1 MEKKKMMNQ
10 KGLWHKSNIAL
21 VMILAS
27 LALSAIFVST
37 PVESKSK
44 LERTKEKAERAEK
57 AKIAANE
64 QNSPAESETG
74 KDAPPKER
82 VVSLSF
88 KQMGAWSAIK
98 LRGVDGSQTLSFPVR
113 SDEVVVAA
121 KLKIAYDY
129 SPALIAELS
138 HLKISINEHLAAV
151 EALPKDKGLANRRD
165 IDLDPRLFS
174 EMNFLRFKLI
184 GHYTLQCEDPFHSS
198 LWLNLSDLGRLELTL
213 APVSMVN
220 DLKLLPKPFLDKR
233 ENTQLKLPFVFASTP
248 SFSTLKAAGV
258 LASWFGIQAG
268 NRGAQFPVSL
278 NALPDGNAVVFLQGN
293 DKIDGVKNPSGA
305 TLSIQT
311 HPTNPHAKLLVVTGN
326 NEDELARSARAVALF
341 NTTLSGQQ
349 VTITKETETAAR
361 KPYDAPA
368 WIPIDRSVK
377 FGELARLEEL
387 KVHGYFPEII
397 RLNYRVSP
405 DLFTWRTPGVPM
417 TLKYRATRLP
427 QHINSSLN
435 ISQNTN
441 FIQTLALNESYKK
454 INEADQPQLTKP
466 EILEP
471 RTQSLFVPPYVI
483 GGRDQLQFSHY
494 FDILKEGICK
504 HMPPDNLQAS
514 IDAESTLDFS
524 GFPHY
529 VALPNLAYFSNM
541 GFPFTRMAD
550 LSETAVVLPGNP
562 NADELGV
569 YLTLMGRMG
578 ESTGYPAV
586 RHALVSD
593 VDVAKVAER
602 DLLVITSGKNPSLMT
617 QWADRLP
624 MVQSTNDRRV
634 REPYKAWWPTYRWE
648 QKDVQTSPQP
658 KGSMSLVGAGSL
670 TTVMAFESPLQS
682 KRSVVF
688 LFADKSSD
696 LRKISDVLTD
706 PERVSSIQGDF
717 AVVDDKSVTHT
728 KVSETYYM
736 GSLPWLSKLRWFF
749 SDQPLLLGLIGILI
763 SILIAAILYRP
774 MHRIMAKR
782 FKKIS

>member
-1 MEKKKMMNQ
+1 
-10 KGLWHKSNIAL
+10 
-21 VMILAS
+21 
-27 LALSAIFVST
+27 
-37 PVESKSK
+37 
-44 LERTKEKAERAEK
+44 
-57 AKIAANE
+57 
-64 QNSPAESETG
+64 
-74 KDAPPKER
+74 
-82 VVSLSF
+82 
-88 KQMGAWSAIK
+88 
-98 LRGVDGSQTLSFPVR
+98 
-113 SDEVVVAA
+113 
-121 KLKIAYDY
+121 
-129 SPALIAELS
+129 
-138 HLKISINEHLAAV
+138 
-151 EALPKDKGLANRRD
+151 
-165 IDLDPRLFS
+165 
-174 EMNFLRFKLI
+174 
-184 GHYTLQCEDPFHSS
+184 
-198 LWLNLSDLGRLELTL
+198 
-213 APVSMVN
+213 
-220 DLKLLPKPFLDKR
+220 
-233 ENTQLKLPFVFASTP
+233 
-248 SFSTLKAAGV
+248 
-258 LASWFGIQAG
+258 
-268 NRGAQFPVSL
+268 
-278 NALPDGNAVVFLQGN
+278 
-293 DKIDGVKNPSGA
+293 
-305 TLSIQT
+305 
-311 HPTNPHAKLLVVTGN
+311 
-326 NEDELARSARAVALF
+326 
-341 NTTLSGQQ
+341 
-349 VTITKETETAAR
+349 
-361 KPYDAPA
+361 
-368 WIPIDRSVK
+368 
-377 FGELARLEEL
+377 
-387 KVHGYFPEII
+387 
-397 RLNYRVSP
+397 
-405 DLFTWRTPGVPM
+405 
-417 TLKYRATRLP
+417 
-427 QHINSSLN
+427 
-435 ISQNTN
+435 
-441 FIQTLALNESYKK
+441 
-454 INEADQPQLTKP
+454 
-466 EILEP
+466 
-471 RTQSLFVPPYVI
+471 
-483 GGRDQLQFSHY
+483 
-494 FDILKEGICK
+494 
-504 HMPPDNLQAS
+504 
-514 IDAESTLDFS
+514 
-524 GFPHY
+524 
-529 VALPNLAYFSNM
+529 
-541 GFPFTRMAD
+541 MAD